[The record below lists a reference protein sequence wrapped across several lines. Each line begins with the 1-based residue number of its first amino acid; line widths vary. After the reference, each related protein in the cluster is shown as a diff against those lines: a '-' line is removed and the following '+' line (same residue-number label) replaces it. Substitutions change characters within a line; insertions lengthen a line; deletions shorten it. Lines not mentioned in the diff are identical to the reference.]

1 MTFEKIVDN
10 IVDKIFDDM
19 LNRRGFNDL
28 WYEIEDDL
36 KKEIR
41 ESWKNIIISEC
52 QNIQEVETDD
62 ILKQIIL
69 DYFECLED

>member
-1 MTFEKIVDN
+1 M
-10 IVDKIFDDM
+10 
-19 LNRRGFNDL
+19 DL

-52 QNIQEVETDD
+52 QNIHEVETDD